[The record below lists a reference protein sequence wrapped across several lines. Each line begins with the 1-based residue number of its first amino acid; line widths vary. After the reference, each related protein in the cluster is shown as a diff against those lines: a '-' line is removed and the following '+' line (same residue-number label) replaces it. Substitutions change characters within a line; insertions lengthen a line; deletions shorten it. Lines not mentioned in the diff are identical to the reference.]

1 MEKQAEKD
9 GLNKEQARLDNYKKN
24 IQKRIDDLQGK
35 LKNGDYAKTPKN
47 EIKLDE
53 EGRKLKKQLED
64 IKFQFAVELEK
75 DALKSRSQL
84 QKSVDVVIEVA
95 NTPRALM
102 ATADFSAPLRQA
114 AVATVAYPDI
124 AAKAANEMMVQWASS
139 EKAQE
144 WMDDLMESPGY
155 KLMKDSDL
163 YIANTKSAKLSAK
176 EEDFATNLA
185 SKIPG
190 AGKLV
195 DASERAYVAYLNK
208 MRVDIFNQG
217 VELLQNDGYSFATNP
232 KAYKTL
238 ANYVNAVTGRGSLGG
253 GALEKAGPAL
263 NALMFSPRLLA
274 SRIRLLTMLADPRI
288 YKKENRVIRNMY
300 LKDMSRFVGFGLSVL
315 ALAALAGAEVEDD
328 PRSTDFGK
336 IKVGDTRWDIWG
348 GFQQPI
354 RAFVQ
359 ATLEER
365 KSTTTGKIVKL
376 DGSGYG
382 GETGGDV
389 ILRFFRGKL
398 APVPAFL
405 VNAYTGKDVMGRP
418 FELGP
423 AVLQMSY
430 PLVIQSIIESAKK
443 DGVVFGVLA
452 TGVPS
457 LLGVGVQTYGANDF
471 LKQGVDDK
479 AINLLLSKKAIAIE
493 PNELDTKVFD
503 VNTGEDRKMSDE
515 EFKKYYADWA
525 DYIKMKLRDNYD
537 EYKDMSVDEFETE
550 FRSIKSEATKLA
562 KEDISGVS
570 NTTKT
575 ISYREGDESESYKL
589 TPEELKYRQSL
600 NEQYISR
607 HGNIYNKEFKNA
619 IRNGKSEEEADIIAN
634 KRLTSKANEYSRK
647 IILKQH
653 KSGRGYD
660 F

>member
-1 MEKQAEKD
+1 
-9 GLNKEQARLDNYKKN
+9 
-24 IQKRIDDLQGK
+24 
-35 LKNGDYAKTPKN
+35 
-47 EIKLDE
+47 
-53 EGRKLKKQLED
+53 
-64 IKFQFAVELEK
+64 
-75 DALKSRSQL
+75 
-84 QKSVDVVIEVA
+84 
-95 NTPRALM
+95 
-102 ATADFSAPLRQA
+102 
-114 AVATVAYPDI
+114 
-124 AAKAANEMMVQWASS
+124 
-139 EKAQE
+139 
-144 WMDDLMESPGY
+144 
-155 KLMKDSDL
+155 
-163 YIANTKSAKLSAK
+163 
-176 EEDFATNLA
+176 
-185 SKIPG
+185 
-190 AGKLV
+190 
-195 DASERAYVAYLNK
+195 
-208 MRVDIFNQG
+208 
-217 VELLQNDGYSFATNP
+217 
-232 KAYKTL
+232 
-238 ANYVNAVTGRGSLGG
+238 
-253 GALEKAGPAL
+253 
-263 NALMFSPRLLA
+263 
-274 SRIRLLTMLADPRI
+274 
-288 YKKENRVIRNMY
+288 MY
-300 LKDMSRFVGFGLSVL
+300 LKDMSSFVGFGLAVL
-315 ALAALAGAEVEDD
+315 ALAAAAGAEVEDD

-389 ILRFFRGKL
+389 LLRFFRGKL

-405 VNAYTGKDVMGRP
+405 VNAYTGKNVMGTP

-423 AVLQMSY
+423 SLLQMSY
-430 PLVIQSIIESAKK
+430 PLVIQSVIESAKK

-479 AINLLLSKKAIAIE
+479 SINLLLSKKAIAIE

-525 DYIKMKLRDNYD
+525 DYIKMKLRDNHD
-537 EYKDMSVDEFETE
+537 EYKDMSVEEFETE

-562 KEDISGVS
+562 KEDISGITNS
-570 NTTKT
+570 TKT
-575 ISYREGDESESYKL
+575 ISYRDGDDSESHKL

-607 HGNIYNKEFKNA
+607 HGNVYNKEFREA
-619 IRNGKSEEEADIIAN
+619 IRNGKSEQEADIIAN
-634 KRLTSKANEYSRK
+634 KRLMSKANEYSRK
-647 IILKQH
+647 IILRQH

>member
-24 IQKRIDDLQGK
+24 IKKRIEDLQGK
-35 LKNGDYAKTPKN
+35 LKKGDYSKTPKN
-47 EIKLDE
+47 EIKLDDE
-53 EGRKLKKQLED
+53 ARKLKKQLED
-64 IKFQFAVELEK
+64 IKFDFAVEIEK
-75 DALKSRSQL
+75 DALKSRGQL
-84 QKSVDVVIEVA
+84 EKAVDIVVEVS
-95 NTPRALM
+95 NTPRALL

-139 EKAQE
+139 EKAEQ

-155 KLMKDSDL
+155 KLMQDSGL
-163 YIANTKSAKLSAK
+163 YVANIRSAKLSAK

-238 ANYVNAVTGRGSLGG
+238 ANYVNAITGRGSLGG

-263 NALMFSPRLLA
+263 NVLMFSPRLLA
-274 SRIRLLTMLADPRI
+274 SRVRLLTMLADPRI
-288 YKKENRVIRNMY
+288 YKKENRVVRNMY
-300 LKDMSRFVGFGLSVL
+300 LKDMSRFVGFGLTVL
-315 ALAALAGAEVEDD
+315 ALAAAAGAEVEDD

-359 ATLEER
+359 ATTEER

-405 VNAYTGKDVMGRP
+405 VNAYTGKNVMGSP

-423 AVLQMSY
+423 SLLQMSY
-430 PLVIQSIIESAKK
+430 PLVIQSVVESAKK
-443 DGVVFGVLA
+443 DGIVFGVFA

-479 AINLLLSKKAIAIE
+479 SINLLLSKKAIAIE

-503 VNTGEDRKMSDE
+503 VNTGEDRKMTDE

-525 DYIKMKLRDNYD
+525 DYIKMKLNDNYD

-562 KEDISGVS
+562 KEEISGVS

-575 ISYREGDESESYKL
+575 ISYREDDESESYKL

-607 HGNIYNKEFKNA
+607 HGNIYNKEFKDA
-619 IRNGKSEEEADIIAN
+619 IRNGKSEQEADIIAN
-634 KRLTSKANEYSRK
+634 KRLMSKANEYSRK
-647 IILKQH
+647 IILRQH